1 MQLNRGTYYYQSTK
15 PDDTVIRE
23 KLTELAND
31 HPRWGAKKMTAVI
44 RNQGQQVN
52 HKKIRRIYR
61 EMQLNL
67 RIKPKKRL
75 PSREPAPLI
84 VPDRPNVSW
93 SVDFMSDALA
103 SGQRFRTFNIL
114 DDFNREVLWIS
125 TDTSIPSAKVK
136 RILDQ
141 VASWRGY
148 PKQIRSD
155 NGPEFLA
162 HQLQKWAGDHHVVW
176 QFIQPGKPAQ
186 NAFIERLNRTFRED
200 VLDAYLF
207 SNLREVQEM
216 AFDWMEMYNSNRP
229 HEALGN
235 LSPQKYAS
243 RVILQT

>member
-1 MQLNRGTYYYQSTK
+1 
-15 PDDTVIRE
+15 
-23 KLTELAND
+23 
-31 HPRWGAKKMTAVI
+31 MTAVI

-67 RIKPKKRL
+67 HIKPKKRL
-75 PSREPAPLI
+75 PSREPVPLI
-84 VPDRPNVSW
+84 VPDRLNVSW

-103 SGQRFRTFNIL
+103 SGQRFRTFNVL

-125 TDTSIPSAKVK
+125 TDTSIPSPKVMH
-136 RILDQ
+136 ILDQ
-141 VASWRGY
+141 IACYRGY

-162 HQLQKWAGDHHVVW
+162 NRLHKWARDHHVAW

-207 SNLREVQEM
+207 SSLREVQEM
-216 AFDWMEMYNSNRP
+216 AFDWMEMYNTNRP
-229 HEALGN
+229 HESLGN
-235 LSPQKYAS
+235 LSPQKYA
-243 RVILQT
+243 RQAVLQT

>member
-1 MQLNRGTYYYQSTK
+1 
-15 PDDTVIRE
+15 
-23 KLTELAND
+23 
-31 HPRWGAKKMTAVI
+31 MTAVI
-44 RNQGQQVN
+44 RNQGEQVN

-61 EMQLNL
+61 EMQLNI

-75 PSREPAPLI
+75 PSREPVPLI
-84 VPDRPNVSW
+84 VPEQPNVSW

-103 SGQRFRTFNIL
+103 SGQRFRTFNVI

-125 TDTSIPSAKVK
+125 TDTSIPSLKVM

-141 VASWRGY
+141 IAGCHGNPR
-148 PKQIRSD
+148 QIRSD

-162 HQLQKWAGDHHVVW
+162 HRLQQWAREHCVAWH
-176 QFIQPGKPAQ
+176 FIQPGKPAQ

-207 SNLREVQEM
+207 SDLREVQEM
-216 AFDWMEMYNSNRP
+216 AFDWMEMYNTTRP

-235 LSPQKYAS
+235 LSPQQFAMQA
-243 RVILQT
+243 ILQS